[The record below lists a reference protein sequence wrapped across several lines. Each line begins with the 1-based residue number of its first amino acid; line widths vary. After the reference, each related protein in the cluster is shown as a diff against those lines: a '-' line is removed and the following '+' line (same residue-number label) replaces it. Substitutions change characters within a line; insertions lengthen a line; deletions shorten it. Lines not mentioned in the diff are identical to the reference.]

1 MNTREALL
9 KAQAKLV
16 TANVSNPRL
25 DSEIL
30 LADSLTHTREWLIAH
45 DDYAL
50 TTAQQ
55 KSYDRHIARR
65 ADREPVCYITNKLE
79 FYGIEL
85 YIDNR
90 VLSPRIE
97 TELIVEQA
105 IKNAPRDSTLIDIGT
120 GSGAIAIA
128 IAKHRPDLSIV
139 ATEISNGALDVAILN
154 ANSILGPNHGISF
167 VISDIWAGIPK
178 RYDTVVTNLPY
189 VSRDYLPQM
198 KPEVT
203 KEPALALY
211 GGNGDGLQLYRR
223 FYQGL
228 TSHLASSALVY
239 HESDPWQHQELIE
252 LAKVAGLKLV
262 FEKYLILGFSSRC

>member
-1 MNTREALL
+1 MNIREALL
-9 KAQAKLV
+9 KAQERLVAAKI
-16 TANVSNPRL
+16 SNPRL

-30 LADSLTHTREWLIAH
+30 LADSLARTREWLITS
-45 DDYAL
+45 DDYTL
-50 TTAQQ
+50 TIDQQ
-55 KSYDRHIARR
+55 KSYDGRILRR
-65 ADREPVCYITNKLE
+65 VAREPVCYITNKLE

-97 TELIVEQA
+97 TELIAEQA
-105 IKNAPRDSTLIDIGT
+105 IKNAPRNSALIDIGT

-154 ANSILGPNHGISF
+154 ANNILSQNHSIVF
-167 VISDIWAGIPK
+167 VISDIWAGINQ

-198 KPEVT
+198 MPEVT
-203 KEPALALY
+203 KEPAIALY
-211 GGNGDGLQLYRR
+211 GGKGDGLQLYRR

-228 TSHLASSALVY
+228 TNHLASSALVY
-239 HESDPWQHQELIE
+239 HESDPWQHQQLIE
-252 LAKVAGLKLV
+252 LARSLGLRLV
-262 FEKYLILGFSSRC
+262 FEQYLILGFSSQT

>member
-1 MNTREALL
+1 MTVKQALL
-9 KAQAKLV
+9 KAQARLA
-16 TANVSNPRL
+16 TAKVSNPRL

-30 LADSLTHTREWLIAH
+30 LADSLTRTREWLVAH

-50 TTAQQ
+50 TTTQQ
-55 KSYDRHIARR
+55 KSYDGHIARR
-65 ADREPVCYITNKLE
+65 EIREPVCYITNKLE

-97 TELIVEQA
+97 TELIAEQA
-105 IKNAPRDSTLIDIGT
+105 IKNAPRDSALIDIGT

-128 IAKHRPDLSIV
+128 IAKHRPDLSIT
-139 ATEISNGALDVAILN
+139 ATEISQDALDVAQLN
-154 ANSILGPNHGISF
+154 ASSILGPNHNISF
-167 VISDIWAGIPK
+167 VISDIWAGINL

-198 KPEVT
+198 MPEVT
-203 KEPALALY
+203 KEPAIALY
-211 GGNGDGLQLYRR
+211 GGDDDGLQLYRR
-223 FYQGL
+223 FYQDI

-239 HESDPWQHQELIE
+239 HESDPWQHQQLIE
-252 LAKVAGLKLV
+252 LAKLAGLRLV
-262 FEKYLILGFSSRC
+262 FEQYLILGFSSQR

>member
-1 MNTREALL
+1 MNIREALL
-9 KAQAKLV
+9 KAQERLVAAK
-16 TANVSNPRL
+16 VSNPRL

-30 LADSLTHTREWLIAH
+30 LADSLARTREWLITS

-50 TTAQQ
+50 TIAQQ
-55 KSYDRHIARR
+55 KSYDGRIARR
-65 ADREPVCYITNKLE
+65 VAREPVSYITNKLE

-97 TELIVEQA
+97 TEPLAEQA
-105 IKNAPRDSTLIDIGT
+105 IKNAPRNSTLIDIGT

-154 ANSILGPNHGISF
+154 AKSILGPNHNISF
-167 VISDIWAGIPK
+167 VISDIWAGLNQ
-178 RYDTVVTNLPY
+178 RYATVVTNLPY
-189 VSRDYLPQM
+189 VSKDYLPQM
-198 KPEVT
+198 MPEVT
-203 KEPALALY
+203 KEPAIALY
-211 GGNGDGLQLYRR
+211 GGKGDGLQLYRR

-228 TSHLASSALVY
+228 TSHLASPALVY
-239 HESDPWQHQELIE
+239 HESDPWQHQQLIE
-252 LAKVAGLKLV
+252 LAKLAGLRLV
-262 FEKYLILGFSSRC
+262 FEQYLILGFSSQR